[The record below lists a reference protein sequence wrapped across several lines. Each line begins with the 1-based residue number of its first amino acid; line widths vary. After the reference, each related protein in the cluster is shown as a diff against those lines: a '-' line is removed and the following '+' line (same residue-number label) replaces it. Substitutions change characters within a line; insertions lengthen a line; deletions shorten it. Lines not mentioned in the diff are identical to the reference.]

1 MHNSLLAADAGQAY
15 NYICKCW

>member
-1 MHNSLLAADAGQAY
+1 MHNSLLAADARQAY